1 MKDKKKERNRIAG
14 TRERTVIRPSAS
26 MKDWLQDRH
35 DTNIFIAQSLT
46 VDPLSM
52 DAGPADKESPLYSKV
67 CLSWGSLKREREGK

>member
-35 DTNIFIAQSLT
+35 DTNIFIARSRT
-46 VDPLSM
+46 VDPLSV
-52 DAGPADKESPLYSKV
+52 DAGPRTCRVRFIARSVFLGGV
-67 CLSWGSLKREREGK
+67 